1 MKRLPGLRGL
11 LVLLVFP
18 LALLVLATPASAA
31 PVRHPLGNFSV
42 NRYDG
47 LVVAPGIL
55 RIDHVEDL
63 AEIPTAQAGHINA
76 DARCSAA
83 ARAMT
88 GTASGRPLTFTV
100 SSASVRT
107 QPGQAGLPTTRVEC
121 GIAAP
126 AEGPVTFRDDPGS
139 GTIGWHEI
147 TAQGDRMTLT
157 ASDVPAASPSK
168 RLTSY
173 PADMLSSPLSQNTAD
188 LRVRA
193 GGPPL
198 APTETPVLKL
208 LPRGADRAF
217 ADLIGQRHLTLGFGL
232 IALLLSIGLGAL
244 HALAPGHGKTIMAA
258 YAVSRGP
265 RARRDILTLGATVT
279 VTHTAGVLVLGVLI
293 LSGTVLAPGLV
304 FGALGVASGLL
315 VVMAGA
321 LLLRRAIA
329 KARTAPHTH
338 THVHEP
344 VLVGAHGA
352 SSKPVHDHPHPHPH
366 SHPHSHSHSLEP
378 SRSGRGAALMGFA
391 GGLVPSPSAVL
402 VLVGAAAIGKAW
414 FGVALVIAY
423 GAGLALALVLVGLL
437 VLGTGRALADRLPTS
452 TGRLRRAG
460 ARALPVMTSAAV
472 ILLGL
477 GLVLRSLPG
486 ALG

>member
-1 MKRLPGLRGL
+1 MKRLL
-11 LVLLVFP
+11 LLLAFLLSTVF
-18 LALLVLATPASAA
+18 LATPASASTS
-31 PVRHPLGNFSV
+31 VGHPLGNFSV

-47 LVVAPGIL
+47 LVVAPGEL
-55 RIDHVEDL
+55 RVDHVEDL
-63 AEIPTAQAGHINA
+63 AEIPTAQAGRINA
-76 DARCSAA
+76 DARCAEA
-83 ARAMT
+83 ARAMS

-100 SSASVRT
+100 RSAAVRT
-107 QPGQAGLPTTRVEC
+107 RPGQAGLPTTRVEC
-121 GIAAP
+121 AISASADGAI
-126 AEGPVTFRDDPGS
+126 TFRDDPAS

-173 PADMLSSPLSQNTAD
+173 PADLLSSPLSRNTAN
-188 LRVRA
+188 LKVRA

-198 APTETPVLKL
+198 TPSDSETPVLKL

-217 ADLIGQRHLTLGFGL
+217 ADLIGHRHLTLGF
-232 IALLLSIGLGAL
+232 AMTAFLLSVGLGAL
-244 HALAPGHGKTIMAA
+244 HALAPGHGKTIMAT

-265 RARRDILTLGATVT
+265 RVRRDILTLGATIT
-279 VTHTAGVLVLGVLI
+279 VTHTAGVLVLGLLI

-315 VVMAGA
+315 VVVAGA
-321 LLLRRAIA
+321 LLLRRAMTTLRTGA
-329 KARTAPHTH
+329 KPHTH
-338 THVHEP
+338 THTH
-344 VLVGAHGA
+344 A
-352 SSKPVHDHPHPHPH
+352 HPHTHT
-366 SHPHSHSHSLEP
+366 SHDDGKR
-378 SRSGRGAALMGFA
+378 RSRGAALMGFA

-423 GAGLALALVLVGLL
+423 GIGLALALILMGLL
-437 VLGTGRALADRLPTS
+437 VLGTGRALADRLPS
-452 TGRLRRAG
+452 SMSRLRRAK
-460 ARALPVMTSAAV
+460 ARTLPVMTSSAV

-477 GLVLRSLPG
+477 GLVLRSLPT